1 MKPYISI
8 HKDSVDILKEAGFKI
23 YNGVIQ
29 KCDLTH
35 QIILHIDWTG
45 YDMDSAPHFHKL
57 KYADGGNNQSSG
69 GGNKLL
75 TEIYFPHLEKNVTA
89 EFLNEDPPD
98 WMLAATMS
106 VGLEQEDGDT
116 IKLEDYNISHTTFG
130 KRAAT
135 IYFSMRDD
143 WTRFKTLSRY
153 KTGEINPFVDGD
165 I

>member
-1 MKPYISI
+1 MKPYLSI
-8 HKDSVDILKEAGFKI
+8 HKDSVDILKETGFEI
-23 YNGVIQ
+23 YNGLIQ

-45 YDMDSAPHFHKL
+45 YDTPHFYKL
-57 KYADGGNNQSSG
+57 KYADGGNSQCSG
-69 GGNKLL
+69 SNKLF
-75 TEIYFPHLEKNVTA
+75 TEIHFPHLKKNVTA
-89 EFLNEDPPD
+89 EFRNEDPPD

-135 IYFSMRDD
+135 IYFSMRDN
-143 WTRFKTLSRY
+143 WARFKTLSQY

>member
-35 QIILHIDWTG
+35 QIILHINWTG

-57 KYADGGNNQSSG
+57 KYADGGDNQSF

-75 TEIYFPHLEKNVTA
+75 TEIYFPYLKKNVTA

-98 WMLAATMS
+98 WMLSATLS
-106 VGLEQEDGDT
+106 VGLEQEDSDA
-116 IKLEDYNISHTTFG
+116 IDLKNYHIIHTTFD

-135 IYFSMRDD
+135 IYFNRNND
-143 WTRFKTLSRY
+143 WTRFITLSSY
-153 KTGEINPFVDGD
+153 KDGD
-165 I
+165 IDPFIEGDL